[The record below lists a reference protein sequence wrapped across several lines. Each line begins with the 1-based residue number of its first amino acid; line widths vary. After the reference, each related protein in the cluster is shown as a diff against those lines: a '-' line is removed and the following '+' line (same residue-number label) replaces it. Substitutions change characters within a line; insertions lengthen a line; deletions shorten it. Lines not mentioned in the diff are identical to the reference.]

1 MPAAEADITQ
11 ALRRHSQSRGS
22 ALACADAQ
30 NVLTWA
36 ELDAAVDIAMA
47 TLVATGVQRA
57 DRVAV
62 CLPDTVQTLTVI
74 LAVLRCGAV
83 HAPVD
88 AHLAVPEQADAMHAV
103 QAGWRIDQTPAG
115 WACVSTGLPAVA
127 DPLAP
132 ECSAF
137 IRLTSGTTGLAKG
150 VLLSHGTLLAR
161 IKAANAGLRLGPDDR
176 VLWLLPMAYH
186 VAVSVLLYVEVGAAI
201 IFGNRL
207 RAGETA
213 KVATAHQC
221 TFAYGSPWHVRRCAE
236 LAQGAWPPSLR
247 RMVSTTTALDADS
260 AALMQQRHG
269 IPVIQALGIIECGLP
284 LLSAGALHE
293 PVGRFL
299 VQPGYRAAIHDA
311 AGRAVADGNAGDL
324 VLSGPGFL
332 DAYLQPWRSRDEI
345 LVDGWFRTGDV
356 ACRQADGSIQLLG
369 RSSDVIN
376 IGGMKVFPLEV
387 EAVLDAHSLV
397 VACRV
402 AGAPDPRTGEQ
413 VVAEVQLTP
422 SATAELAVAALHTWC
437 AARLAPLKRPAVITV
452 VDKLA
457 MTASGKVRR

>member
-1 MPAAEADITQ
+1 MPFHEADITQ
-11 ALRRHSQSRGS
+11 ALRRHAQTRG
-22 ALACADAQ
+22 ADLATADVQ
-30 NVLTWA
+30 ITLTWA
-36 ELDAAVDIAMA
+36 QLDAEVDAA
-47 TLVATGVQRA
+47 AAQVVTAGVQTG
-57 DRVAV
+57 DRIAI

-74 LAVLRCGAV
+74 LAVLRLGAV
-83 HAPVD
+83 HAPIDV
-88 AHLAVPEQADAMHAV
+88 HLAAPEIEAAIQAV
-103 QAGWRIDQTPAG
+103 QAQWFISGAGSGWTCRN
-115 WACVSTGLPAVA
+115 TGIAAIP

-132 ECSAF
+132 QRSAF
-137 IRLTSGTTGLAKG
+137 IRLTSGTTGMAKG
-150 VLLSHGTLLAR
+150 VLLSHRTLTER
-161 IKAANAGLRLGPDDR
+161 IAAANIGLQLGPDDR

-186 VAVSVLLYVEVGAAI
+186 VAVSVLLYVEVGATI

-213 KVATAHQC
+213 KVATVHQC

-236 LAQGAWPPSLR
+236 LPAGSWPDSLR

-260 AALMQQRHG
+260 AALMQSRHG
-269 IPVIQALGIIECGLP
+269 IPVLQALGIIECGLP
-284 LLSAGALHE
+284 LLSTGALGE
-293 PVGRFL
+293 PVGRFQ
-299 VQPGYRAAIHDA
+299 VQAAYYAAIHDV
-311 AGRAVADGNAGDL
+311 AGRAVADGGAGDL

-332 DAYLQPWRSRDEI
+332 DAYLQPWRARAAI

-356 ACRQADGSIQLLG
+356 ACRQTDGSIQLLG

-402 AGAPDPRTGEQ
+402 FGAPDPRTGEQ

-422 SATAELAVAALHTWC
+422 SATTELAVAALHTWC

>member
-1 MPAAEADITQ
+1 MPFYEAEITQ
-11 ALRRHSQSRGS
+11 ALRRHAQERG
-22 ALACADAQ
+22 AELATADAQ
-30 NVLTWA
+30 VALTWA
-36 ELDAAVDIAMA
+36 QLDAAVDGAGAQLTAAGVKIGDRIAI
-47 TLVATGVQRA
+47 
-57 DRVAV
+57 
-62 CLPDTVQTLTVI
+62 CLPDSVPTLTVI
-74 LAVLRCGAV
+74 LAVLRLGAV
-83 HAPVD
+83 HAPID
-88 AHLAVPEQADAMHAV
+88 AHLAAPEIEAAIQAV
-103 QAGWRIDQTPAG
+103 QAQWRISGAGSGWSCLGTGIPAI
-115 WACVSTGLPAVA
+115 P

-132 ECSAF
+132 QHSAF

-150 VLLSHGTLLAR
+150 VLLSHRTLAER
-161 IKAANAGLRLGPDDR
+161 IAAANIGLQLGPADR

-213 KVATAHQC
+213 KVATTHQC

-236 LAQGAWPPSLR
+236 LPAGSWPTSLR

-260 AALMQQRHG
+260 AALMQSRHG

-284 LLSAGALHE
+284 LLSKGVIGE
-293 PVGRFL
+293 PVGQFH
-299 VQPGYRAAIHDA
+299 VHAPYRAAIHDA
-311 AGRAVADGNAGDL
+311 AGQPVADDVPGDL

-332 DAYLQPWRSRDEI
+332 DAYLQPWRVRTEI
-345 LVDGWFRTGDV
+345 LTAGWFRTGDV

-376 IGGMKVFPLEV
+376 IGGMKVFPLEI
-387 EAVLDAHSLV
+387 EAVLDAHPLV
-397 VACRV
+397 VASRV

-422 SATAELAVAALHTWC
+422 AAMADVAVAALQTWC
-437 AARLAPLKRPAVITV
+437 AERLAPLKRPAVITV
-452 VDKLA
+452 VAHLA

>member
-1 MPAAEADITQ
+1 MPFHEANITQ
-11 ALRRHSQSRGS
+11 ALRQHAHTRG
-22 ALACADAQ
+22 AELATADAQ
-30 NVLTWA
+30 VTLTWA
-36 ELDAAVDIAMA
+36 QLDANVDAA
-47 TLVATGVQRA
+47 AAQLLTAGVQA
-57 DRVAV
+57 GDRIAI
-62 CLPDTVQTLTVI
+62 CLPDSVPTLTVI
-74 LAVLRCGAV
+74 LAVLRLGAV
-83 HAPVD
+83 HAPIDV
-88 AHLAVPEQADAMHAV
+88 HLATPEIEAAIQSVRAQWHITGPG
-103 QAGWRIDQTPAG
+103 AGWSCQRTGIPAI
-115 WACVSTGLPAVA
+115 P

-132 ECSAF
+132 QRSAF
-137 IRLTSGTTGLAKG
+137 IRLTSGTTGMAKG
-150 VLLSHGTLLAR
+150 VLLSHGTLAER
-161 IKAANAGLRLGPDDR
+161 IAAANIGLQLGPKDR

-213 KVATAHQC
+213 KVATVHQC

-236 LAQGAWPPSLR
+236 LPAGSWPDSLR

-260 AALMQQRHG
+260 AALMQSRHG

-284 LLSAGALHE
+284 LLSTGALGE
-293 PVGRFL
+293 SVGQF
-299 VQPGYRAAIHDA
+299 QIQSPYRAAIHDA
-311 AGRAVADGNAGDL
+311 AMQPVAEGNSGDL

-332 DAYLQPWRSRDEI
+332 DAYLEPWRSRSDI

-376 IGGMKVFPLEV
+376 IGGMKVFPLEI
-387 EAVLDAHSLV
+387 EAVLDAHPLV
-397 VACRV
+397 SASRV

-413 VVAEVQLTP
+413 VVAEVQLTS
-422 SATAELAVAALHTWC
+422 SATFELTVAALHTWC

-452 VDKLA
+452 VEKLA
-457 MTASGKVRR
+457 RTASGKVRR